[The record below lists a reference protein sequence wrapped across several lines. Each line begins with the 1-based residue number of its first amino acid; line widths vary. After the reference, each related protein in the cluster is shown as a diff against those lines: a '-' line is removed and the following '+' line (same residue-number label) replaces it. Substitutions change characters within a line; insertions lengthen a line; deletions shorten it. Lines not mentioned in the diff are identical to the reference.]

1 MKTIELNVEKRAS
14 QGKGQA
20 RRMRAQGQIPAVVYG
35 AGKPTVPIS
44 VDHKALSQAFRG
56 GAGDNAIFLLKLGG
70 SEQSRHAMIREF
82 QRDPVSRKPLHI
94 DFVRVLLDT
103 KIRVKVPIE
112 VVGVAQGV
120 KTEGG
125 ILDFV
130 TREVE
135 IECLPNNIPEHL
147 PIDVSELAIGDALRI
162 SQIPAIE
169 GVTVVDDPDKVLV
182 HVTHPTFEKAPE
194 VAAAEAATEITEPE
208 VLKKGKV
215 ATEEEPEVT
224 LSRRETRCRCPPTAS
239 SR

>member
-1 MKTIELNVEKRAS
+1 MKTIELNVERRS
-14 QGKGQA
+14 TVGKNEA
-20 RRMRAQGQIPAVVYG
+20 RRSRAAGRVPAIVYG
-35 AGKPTVPIS
+35 AGKPTVPVS
-44 VDHKALSQAFRG
+44 VDRKALSDAFRH
-56 GAGDNAIFLLKLGG
+56 GAGENAIFLLKLAG
-70 SEQSRHAMIREF
+70 SDQSRHAMIREF

-103 KIRVKVPIE
+103 KRRVKVAIE

-162 SQIPAIE
+162 SQIPPIE
-169 GVTVVDDPDKVLV
+169 GVTVVDDPEKVLV

-215 ATEEEPEVT
+215 ATEEEPEVK
-224 LSRRETRCRCPPTAS
+224 EKEKEKEKKEK
-239 SR
+239 

>member
-1 MKTIELNVEKRAS
+1 MKTIELNVERRS
-14 QGKGQA
+14 TVGKNEA
-20 RRMRAQGQIPAVVYG
+20 RRSRAAGRVPAIVYG
-35 AGKPTVPIS
+35 AGKPTVPVS
-44 VDHKALSQAFRG
+44 VDRKALSDAFRH
-56 GAGDNAIFLLKLGG
+56 GAGENAIFLLKLAG
-70 SEQSRHAMIREF
+70 SDQSRHAMIREF

-103 KIRVKVPIE
+103 KIRVKVGIE

-120 KTEGG
+120 RTEGG

-162 SQIPAIE
+162 SQIPPIE
-169 GVTVVDDPDKVLV
+169 GVTVVDDPEKVLV

-194 VAAAEAATEITEPE
+194 VVAAEAATEITEPE

-215 ATEEEPEVT
+215 VTEEEAEVK
-224 LSRRETRCRCPPTAS
+224 EKEKEKEKKEK
-239 SR
+239 

>member
-1 MKTIELNVEKRAS
+1 MKTIELNVERRS
-14 QGKGQA
+14 TVGKNEA
-20 RRMRAQGQIPAVVYG
+20 RRSRAAGRVPAIVYG
-35 AGKPTVPIS
+35 AGKPTVPVS
-44 VDHKALSQAFRG
+44 LDRKALSDAFRH
-56 GAGDNAIFLLKLGG
+56 GAGENAIFLLKLAG
-70 SEQSRHAMIREF
+70 SDQSRHAMIREF

-94 DFVRVLLDT
+94 DFVRVLLDA

-147 PIDVSELAIGDALRI
+147 PIDVSGLAIGDALRI
-162 SQIPAIE
+162 SQIPTIE
-169 GVTVVDDPDKVLV
+169 GVTVVDDPEKVLV
-182 HVTHPTFEKAPE
+182 HVTHPTFEKEPE
-194 VAAAEAATEITEPE
+194 VAAAEAAAEITEPE

-215 ATEEEPEVT
+215 VTEEEPEVK
-224 LSRRETRCRCPPTAS
+224 EKEKEKEKEKKEK
-239 SR
+239 

>member
-1 MKTIELNVEKRAS
+1 MKTIELNVERRS
-14 QGKGQA
+14 TVGKNEA
-20 RRMRAQGQIPAVVYG
+20 RRSRAAGRVPAVVYG
-35 AGKPTVPIS
+35 AGKPTVPVS
-44 VDHKALSQAFRG
+44 VDRKALSDAFRH
-56 GAGDNAIFLLKLGG
+56 GAGENAIFLLKLAG
-70 SEQSRHAMIREF
+70 SDQSRHAMIREF

-162 SQIPAIE
+162 SQIPSIE
-169 GVTVVDDPDKVLV
+169 GVTVVDDPEKVLV

-215 ATEEEPEVT
+215 ATEEEPEVK
-224 LSRRETRCRCPPTAS
+224 EKEKEKEKKEK
-239 SR
+239 